1 MIWGVD
7 FEGLGKSTRQR
18 RDRRYSKCRKYQ
30 VPKSRCLKVSIW
42 AIASSIMGPERTGC
56 GKNDSERLT
65 GTVFLEGYVLNSVF
79 EFDKAVES

>member
-1 MIWGVD
+1 
-7 FEGLGKSTRQR
+7 
-18 RDRRYSKCRKYQ
+18 
-30 VPKSRCLKVSIW
+30 
-42 AIASSIMGPERTGC
+42 MGPERTGC